1 MITGQSGHHKKKKRR
16 FFFSDV
22 KRSYKFYLIILGI
35 GFAIVLF
42 SWLPYYFSRD
52 YLVLV
57 QRTEERAIK
66 AKKTAKARMKQ
77 LSPHE
82 VNYLNPAIRVI
93 N

>member
-22 KRSYKFYLIILGI
+22 KRNYKFYLIIVGM

-52 YLVLV
+52 YLALL
-57 QRTEERAIK
+57 QRLEERGTK
-66 AKKTAKARMKQ
+66 ARKAAEARMKQ
-77 LSPHE
+77 LSPT
-82 VNYLNPAIRVI
+82 R
-93 N
+93 